1 MKKRIDVARSNQP
14 QIMMQAGRLWFTR
27 ETERRIYFIL
37 TVIMLAVGILYKLEW
52 L

>member
-1 MKKRIDVARSNQP
+1 MKKRIDDTQSNQP
-14 QIMMQAGRLWFTR
+14 QMVIKAGRLWFTR
-27 ETERRIYFIL
+27 ETERRFYFIL